1 MAVAIIQAYRLPLQ
15 GFAPIFTPLNS
26 TVGRA
31 GLRKSESNV
40 VSFEEHAADVL
51 HALRTFHISTFDNSH
66 DPSAPPS
73 PYWAFLRFVVRRCF
87 LKIAERI
94 SNGNK
99 IWRIHPV
106 SVLRSWQPGD
116 AVFKRT
122 EFVLQHPILQ
132 ATLEVYDVK
141 PVSQTADGR
150 ATYYFATDNAKAW
163 AKVACALFGV
173 LEEKLMTLYF
183 DGHTPPKQVPRAT
196 MDAESIIIVSDYLD
210 MFSVILDLA
219 PVKEILKHTS
229 YTSRLEPLEEPALAS
244 KYSPDAKTDD
254 PDGEALTKEEQESAG
269 GHVFRYLRAIVSW
282 VNASLFLTQHEIF
295 RSRVPIELYLVHVP
309 PERGNQ
315 LAAFQS
321 IKEEIFGRLPEDQEQ
336 NISAFF
342 NDEEQTLHKFEG
354 SVHTECALMGILSD
368 AGSSDSPPSIQDIF
382 KYNGNRLGNLP
393 DIFK

>member
-1 MAVAIIQAYRLPLQ
+1 M
-15 GFAPIFTPLNS
+15 
-26 TVGRA
+26 
-31 GLRKSESNV
+31 
-40 VSFEEHAADVL
+40 SFEEHAADVL

-66 DPSAPPS
+66 DPNAPPS

-116 AVFKRT
+116 AFFKRT

-244 KYSPDAKTDD
+244 KYSSDAKTCMC
-254 PDGEALTKEEQESAG
+254 LSYEQRTSDCSG
-269 GHVFRYLRAIVSW
+269 ILLFR
-282 VNASLFLTQHEIF
+282 
-295 RSRVPIELYLVHVP
+295 RSRCQRTDQRRTRIRRWPCI
-309 PERGNQ
+309 
-315 LAAFQS
+315 S
-321 IKEEIFGRLPEDQEQ
+321 LPA
-336 NISAFF
+336 S
-342 NDEEQTLHKFEG
+342 H
-354 SVHTECALMGILSD
+354 SLMGQCLTISD
-368 AGSSDSPPSIQDIF
+368 AT
-382 KYNGNRLGNLP
+382 
-393 DIFK
+393 